1 MQCIIFRHILFT
13 ENAGRYRNTV
23 NISSNCARA
32 MLRGEIAAWCLQHD
46 VELKTAS
53 DYDYSTQFL
62 HFRIYALVQD
72 PLATYYLL
80 RWGQPREEQVHT

>member
-1 MQCIIFRHILFT
+1 MQRITLRYILFT

-23 NISSNCARA
+23 NISSDCARA
-32 MLRGEIAAWCLQHD
+32 MLRSDVAAWCLQHD

-62 HFRIYALVQD
+62 HFRIYANVRD
-72 PLATYYLL
+72 SLATHYLL